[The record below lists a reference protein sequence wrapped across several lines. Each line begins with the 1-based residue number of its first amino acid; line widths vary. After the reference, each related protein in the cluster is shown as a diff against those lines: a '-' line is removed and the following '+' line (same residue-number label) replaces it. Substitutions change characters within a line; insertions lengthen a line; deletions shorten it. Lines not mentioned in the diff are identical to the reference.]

1 MTGLGAL
8 VAAVLFLV
16 SIGSRYFV
24 GEYSATVGEL
34 PELLLAAL
42 ANALVLA
49 GVGIAALGPGK
60 VGRVGTAMAVPV
72 CLGAALARL
81 GVWLEVVRG
90 EVDPTHLG
98 SAYRIQNQA
107 GLAAGIAGLAAVVAL
122 LRASRLRR
130 GSDARARAA
139 GFFGLIGV
147 ACYAISFVGDWYR
160 YQSSVGEGETIRAG
174 GAPLPEVLT
183 ADPAFTATF
192 VVMAV
197 CALAVALVAPRASA
211 VGLAAGV
218 VLGNS
223 VIAAADTGFFSGT
236 FVADSGVSPT
246 LVYLWRVA
254 ALVLSLTALVMI
266 RGVAPDAFRKPAV
279 VGT

>member
-1 MTGLGAL
+1 MAGLGAL

-49 GVGIAALGPGK
+49 GVGFAALGPGR

-72 CLGAALARL
+72 CLGAALSRL
-81 GVWLEVVRG
+81 GVWLEEVRG
-90 EVDPTHLG
+90 EVDPTYLG

-107 GLAAGIAGLAAVVAL
+107 GLVAGIAGIAAVIAL
-122 LRASRLRR
+122 LRTSRLRQ
-130 GSDARARAA
+130 GSNARARAA
-139 GFFGLIGV
+139 GYFGLVGV
-147 ACYAISFVGDWYR
+147 FCYAISFLGDWYR
-160 YQSSVGEGETIRAG
+160 YQSDVGEAETIRAG
-174 GAPLPEVLT
+174 GAILPEVLT
-183 ADPAFTATF
+183 SDPAFTAVL
-192 VVMAV
+192 VVMTV
-197 CALAVALVAPRASA
+197 CALAVALIGPRASA

-218 VLGNS
+218 VLGNI
-223 VIAAADTGFFSGT
+223 VVAAADTGFFSGT

-254 ALVLSLTALVMI
+254 ALVLSVTALVLI
-266 RGVAPDAFRKPAV
+266 GRVAPDAFRKPRV
-279 VGT
+279 VGN